1 MDQDLQST
9 RIPTLMHS
17 VHTYFVRSVQA
28 IIDSAA
34 TPVSGIIGLAKL
46 RTCNIVLVTYT
57 VKFSFT

>member
-1 MDQDLQST
+1 
-9 RIPTLMHS
+9 MHT

-46 RTCNIVLVTYT
+46 RACNIVLVSYT
-57 VKFSFT
+57 VKYSST